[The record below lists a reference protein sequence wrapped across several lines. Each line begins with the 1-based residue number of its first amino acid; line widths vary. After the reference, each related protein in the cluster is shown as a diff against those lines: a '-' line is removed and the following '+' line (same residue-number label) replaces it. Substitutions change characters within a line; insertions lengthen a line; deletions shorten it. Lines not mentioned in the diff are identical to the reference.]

1 MKNKF
6 ADTWKG
12 MVFYMAGSF
21 TVSQINKYIKNMF
34 LQDFVLNK
42 VSVAGELSNCK
53 YHPSGHLFF
62 TLKDASGTLPAIM
75 YAGQVKNLNVH
86 LKDGM
91 KVVVHGR
98 IDIFE
103 RDGKY
108 QLYANRI
115 EMNGI
120 GELYKQFE
128 ALKMQFEQMGYFSP
142 QYKRPIPKYSGKVGI
157 VTASSGAAI
166 QDIINISHRRNPYV
180 SLILYPALVQGSG
193 AAKSIVKGIQMLDLM
208 ELDVII
214 IGRGGGSIEDLWA
227 FNEEM
232 VAEAIFNSKTPII
245 SAVGH
250 ETDFTIAD
258 FVADLRAPT
267 PSAAAELAVSDI
279 HVIEAALQGYLN
291 ALKNAMYQRIERY
304 STRLEAV
311 STKLKYLNPQAMVDE
326 KRHYLCLIREQLD
339 RLITSYLSQKRH
351 QLELYAFRL
360 QGVSPLEK
368 LGQGYS
374 YTETIEGKM
383 IKSVNDINVSDC
395 VNIYVKDGSFIATVN
410 KITENG
416 GSSG

>member
-1 MKNKF
+1 
-6 ADTWKG
+6 
-12 MVFYMAGSF
+12 
-21 TVSQINKYIKNMF
+21 MF

-42 VSVAGELSNCK
+42 VSVTGELSNCK

-62 TLKDASGTLPAIM
+62 TLKDANGTLPAIM
-75 YAGQVKNLNVH
+75 YASQVKNLEIQF
-86 LKDGM
+86 KDGM
-91 KVVVHGR
+91 KVIVHGR

-120 GELYKQFE
+120 GELYQQFE
-128 ALKMQFEQMGYFSP
+128 ALKIQFEQMGYFSS
-142 QYKRPIPKYSGKVGI
+142 QYKRPIPKYACKIGI

-180 SLILYPALVQGSG
+180 SLILYPALVQGSK
-193 AAKSIVKGIQMLDLM
+193 AAKSIVKGIEKLDLM

-232 VAEAIFNSKTPII
+232 VAEAIFNSNTPII

-279 HVIEAALQGYLN
+279 RVAEAALQGYLDK
-291 ALKNAMYQRIERY
+291 LKHAMYQRMEKY
-304 STRLEAV
+304 YTRLEAV
-311 STKLKYLNPQAMVDE
+311 STKLKYLNPQAIVDE
-326 KRHYLCLIREQLD
+326 KRHYLCHIQEQLD
-339 RLITSYLSQKRH
+339 SLIALYCSKKRH
-351 QLELYAFRL
+351 ELELYASRL

-374 YTETIEGKM
+374 YTETIDGNVV
-383 IKSVNDINVSDC
+383 KSVKDIKVSDC
-395 VNIYVKDGSFIATVN
+395 VNIYVKDGCFTAMIH

-416 GSSG
+416 GNSG

>member
-1 MKNKF
+1 
-6 ADTWKG
+6 
-12 MVFYMAGSF
+12 MAGVF
-21 TVSQINKYIKNMF
+21 TVSQINKYTKNMF
-34 LQDFVLNK
+34 VQDFVLNK
-42 VSVAGELSNCK
+42 ISVTGELSNCK
-53 YHPSGHLFF
+53 YHPSGHFFF
-62 TLKDASGTLPAIM
+62 TLKDADGTLPAIM
-75 YAGQVKNLNVH
+75 YASYVRNLKVR
-86 LKDGM
+86 LQDGM
-91 KVVVHGR
+91 KVIVQGR

-108 QLYANRI
+108 QLYAHNI
-115 EMNGI
+115 ELQGI

-128 ALKMQFEQMGYFSP
+128 QLKIHFEQMGYFSP
-142 QYKRPIPKYSGKVGI
+142 QYKRPIPKYARKVGI

-180 SLILYPALVQGSG
+180 SLILYPALVQGSD
-193 AAKSIVKGIQMLDLM
+193 AAKSIVKGIETLDLM

-227 FNEEM
+227 FNEEV
-232 VAEAIFNSKTPII
+232 VAEAIFNSQTPII

-279 HVIEAALQGYLN
+279 HVVEAVLQGYLN
-291 ALKNAMYQRIERY
+291 ALQDAMLKRIEKY
-304 STRLEAV
+304 YTYLESV
-311 STKLKYLNPQAMVDE
+311 SIKLKYLNPQAMLDE
-326 KRHYLCLIREQLD
+326 KRHYLYQIREKLDLLIRSC
-339 RLITSYLSQKRH
+339 ISQKRH
-351 QLELYAFRL
+351 ELELYASRL

-383 IKSVNDINVSDC
+383 VKSVDDIKMSDY
-395 VNIYVKDGSFIATVN
+395 VNIYVKDGSFTAVVN
-410 KITENG
+410 KIIKNG
-416 GSSG
+416 AKYSG

>member
-1 MKNKF
+1 
-6 ADTWKG
+6 
-12 MVFYMAGSF
+12 MASSF

-42 VSVAGELSNCK
+42 VSVTGELSNCK

-62 TLKDASGTLPAIM
+62 TLKDANGTLPAIM
-75 YAGQVKNLNVH
+75 YASQVKNLEIQF
-86 LKDGM
+86 KDGM
-91 KVVVHGR
+91 KVIVHGR

-120 GELYKQFE
+120 GELYQQFE
-128 ALKMQFEQMGYFSP
+128 ALKIQFEQMGYFSS
-142 QYKRPIPKYSGKVGI
+142 QYKRPIPKYACKIGI

-180 SLILYPALVQGSG
+180 SLILYPALVQGSK
-193 AAKSIVKGIQMLDLM
+193 AAKSIVKGIEKLDLM

-232 VAEAIFNSKTPII
+232 VAEAIFNSNTPII

-279 HVIEAALQGYLN
+279 RVAEAALQGYLDK
-291 ALKNAMYQRIERY
+291 LKHAMYQRMEKY
-304 STRLEAV
+304 YTRLEAV
-311 STKLKYLNPQAMVDE
+311 STKLKYLNPQAIVDE
-326 KRHYLCLIREQLD
+326 KRHYLCHIQEQLD
-339 RLITSYLSQKRH
+339 SLIALYCSKKRH
-351 QLELYAFRL
+351 ELELYASRL

-374 YTETIEGKM
+374 YTETIDGNVV
-383 IKSVNDINVSDC
+383 KSVKDIKVSDC
-395 VNIYVKDGSFIATVN
+395 VNIYVKDGCFTAMIH

-416 GSSG
+416 GNSG

>member
-1 MKNKF
+1 MR
-6 ADTWKG
+6 G
-12 MVFYMAGSF
+12 YMAGSF
-21 TVSQINKYIKNMF
+21 TVSQINRYIKNMF
-34 LQDFVLNK
+34 LQDFILNK
-42 VSVAGELSNCK
+42 VSITGELSNCK

-62 TLKDASGTLPAIM
+62 TLKDANGTLPAIM
-75 YAGQVKNLNVH
+75 YASQVKNLKVR
-86 LKDGM
+86 LTDGM
-91 KVVVHGR
+91 KVIVHGR

-108 QLYANRI
+108 QLYASHI
-115 EMNGI
+115 ELNGI

-128 ALKMQFEQMGYFSP
+128 ALKIQFEQMGYFSP
-142 QYKRPIPKYSGKVGI
+142 QYKRPIPKYARKVGI

-193 AAKSIVKGIQMLDLM
+193 ASKSIVKGIQTLDLM

-227 FNEEM
+227 FNEEI
-232 VAEAIFNSKTPII
+232 VAEAIFNSNTPII

-279 HVIEAALQGYLN
+279 RVIEGVLQGYLS
-291 ALKNAMYQRIERY
+291 ALKNVMYQRIEKY
-304 STRLEAV
+304 YTYLEAV

-326 KRHYLCLIREQLD
+326 KRHYLCQIRDKLDILIA
-339 RLITSYLSQKRH
+339 SCLSKKRH
-351 QLELYAFRL
+351 ELELYASRL

-374 YTETIEGKM
+374 YTETIEGNM
-383 IKSVNDINVSDC
+383 VKSVKDIKVSDN
-395 VNIYVKDGSFIATVN
+395 VNIYVKDGCFTATIY

-416 GSSG
+416 GNGG

>member
-1 MKNKF
+1 
-6 ADTWKG
+6 
-12 MVFYMAGSF
+12 MASSF

-42 VSVAGELSNCK
+42 VSVTGELSNCK

-62 TLKDASGTLPAIM
+62 TLKDANGTLPAIM
-75 YAGQVKNLNVH
+75 YASQVKNLEIQF
-86 LKDGM
+86 KDGM
-91 KVVVHGR
+91 KVIVHGR

-128 ALKMQFEQMGYFSP
+128 ALKIRFEQMGYFSS
-142 QYKRPIPKYSGKVGI
+142 QYKRPIPKYACKIGI

-180 SLILYPALVQGSG
+180 SLILYPALVQGSK
-193 AAKSIVKGIQMLDLM
+193 AAKSIVKGIEKLNLM

-232 VAEAIFNSKTPII
+232 VAEAIFNSNTPII

-279 HVIEAALQGYLN
+279 RVAEAALQGYLDK
-291 ALKNAMYQRIERY
+291 LKHAMYQRMEKY
-304 STRLEAV
+304 YTRLEAV
-311 STKLKYLNPQAMVDE
+311 STKLKYLNPQAIVDE
-326 KRHYLCLIREQLD
+326 KRHYLCQIREQLD
-339 RLITSYLSQKRH
+339 NLIALYCSKKRH
-351 QLELYAFRL
+351 ELELYASRL

-374 YTETIEGKM
+374 YTETIDGNM
-383 IKSVNDINVSDC
+383 VKSVKDIKVSDC
-395 VNIYVKDGSFIATVN
+395 VNIYVKDGCFTAMIH

-416 GSSG
+416 GNSG